1 MALRDQMHR
10 FRARA
15 FKDRRGW
22 RVDVTDGRETDSF
35 DAQDV
40 VYFILTGNDGRHVA
54 SLRLLPTTGPYM
66 MADVFPEV
74 LGDLPPYRSARIWE
88 SSRFCVDTHAAR
100 VFGEDGVNR
109 ATRLLL
115 HGMFSTAVAMNL
127 ENIVSV
133 YDIYVEKILRRAGC
147 VFTRIG
153 PVVKYDRGL
162 RTTAGLF
169 EVSEMVAQN
178 LECPEV
184 ALTERCVSSRL
195 AQRFLSG
202 PAHLSLAAAL
212 PQGRTDSPFMGR

>member
-1 MALRDQMHR
+1 MALLDQMHR

-22 RVDVTDGRETDSF
+22 RVDVNDGREMDRF

-40 VYFILTGNDGRHVA
+40 VYFIVTGNDGRHVA

-100 VFGEDGVNR
+100 VFGEGGVNR

-115 HGMFSTAVAMNL
+115 HGMFGTALAMNL
-127 ENIVSV
+127 EHVVSV
-133 YDIYVEKILRRAGC
+133 YDVYVEKILRRAGC
-147 VFTRIG
+147 LFTRIG
-153 PVVKYDRGL
+153 PVVKYDHGL

-169 EVSEMVAQN
+169 EVSERVVQN
-178 LECPEV
+178 LACPESV
-184 ALTERCVSSRL
+184 MSE
-195 AQRFLSG
+195 
-202 PAHLSLAAAL
+202 
-212 PQGRTDSPFMGR
+212 